1 MKGKVYT
8 YKGYKYKVK
17 KLRKNGGDVVLM
29 GAAKKKARNS
39 LKKLVIPATVK
50 INGKK
55 FNVTE
60 VYKKAFSNYKKL
72 KSLTV
77 GKNVEKIG
85 KGAFKGCSKLTKV
98 KIKSKKIKSIGKVC

>member
-29 GAAKKKARNS
+29 GAAKKKAGNS
-39 LKKLVIPATVK
+39 L
-50 INGKK
+50 
-55 FNVTE
+55 
-60 VYKKAFSNYKKL
+60 KKL

-77 GKNVEKIG
+77 GKNVAKIG

>member
-39 LKKLVIPATVK
+39 LKKL
-50 INGKK
+50 
-55 FNVTE
+55 
-60 VYKKAFSNYKKL
+60 

-77 GKNVEKIG
+77 GKNVAKIG